1 MRLLLLF
8 GSFWMLGDKTIV
20 WRALFPLLPATVRIG
35 IHPEYTYCIFSL
47 AIAGLAAIGLDFLRV
62 PNRVRWAIGLLI
74 AVDLFLVGSGRPMNS
89 QSLKADPGVTPDA
102 FDGSTVLL
110 DEVRRYVNQSVP
122 PARFDTVDASMEWT
136 YGAPILQ
143 LPSAAGISPMA
154 PENAIQLRLFLH
166 DGFRWGWNYPLEKL
180 DSPVVDLM
188 NIRFVITRAQDLP
201 RMAAFPRYRHIA
213 SLPGNEL
220 FENTTA
226 FPRFFLVHQVRRVDP
241 RKKRGTDS
249 AASSRFAR
257 DRDCREAHRASV
269 RSGDARATTSDNA
282 AVRTKLH

>member
-1 MRLLLLF
+1 MTRRNRTTALFALMLLF

-20 WRALFPLLPATVRIG
+20 WRTLFPLLPETVRIG

-47 AIAGLAAIGLDFLRV
+47 AIAGLAAIGLDSLRV
-62 PNRVRWAIGLLI
+62 GNGIRWAIGVVI
-74 AVDLFLVGSGRPMNS
+74 AVDLFLVGSGRPMNG

-110 DEVRRYVNQSVP
+110 NEVRRYVHQNVP
-122 PARFDTVDASMEWT
+122 PWRFDTVDASMEWT

-166 DGFRWGWNYPLEKL
+166 DGYRWGWNYPLEKL
-180 DSPVVDLM
+180 DSSIVDLL
-188 NIRFVITRAQDLP
+188 NVRYIITRAEDVP
-201 RMAAFPRYRHIA
+201 RLAAIPKFRHIA

-220 FENTTA
+220 FENQA
-226 FPRFFLVHQVRRVDP
+226 VFPRFFLVHQARAVTSL
-241 RKKRGTDS
+241 KE
-249 AASSRFAR
+249 AR
-257 DRDCREAHRASV
+257 DLILRHQIDLRQTAIVDQPMELPS
-269 RSGDARATTSDNA
+269 AR
-282 AVRTKLH
+282 RCG